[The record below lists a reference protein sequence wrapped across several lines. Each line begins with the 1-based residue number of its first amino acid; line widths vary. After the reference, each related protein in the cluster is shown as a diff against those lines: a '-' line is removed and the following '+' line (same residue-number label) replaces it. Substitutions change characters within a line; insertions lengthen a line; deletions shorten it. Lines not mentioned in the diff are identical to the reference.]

1 MPDTSC
7 ESRAT
12 GMLTPERILDVLR
25 DHQAHLQTLGVR
37 SLGLF
42 SSFGRRTPHA
52 ASDLDFLLDLQY
64 PSFSNYMAVK
74 CLLEDLFARP
84 VDLALAE
91 SQKPRVRERILL
103 EVLYAEGLSPRS

>member
-1 MPDTSC
+1 MPNTSRDA
-7 ESRAT
+7 RAT

-42 SSFGRRTPHA
+42 GSFRRGTPHA

-74 CLLEDLFARP
+74 CLLEDLFGRP

-91 SQKPRVRERILL
+91 SLKPRVRERILS
-103 EVLYAEGLSPRS
+103 EVLYAEGFSPLS